1 MTIIMY
7 TGLTISLFLALASSV
22 SGKQTVL
29 RGNQNDQKVRKR
41 ALKMQLLLMA

>member
-1 MTIIMY
+1 MY
-7 TGLTISLFLALASSV
+7 TGLTISLLLALASSV

-41 ALKMQLLLMA
+41 ALKQLAGIVDGL